1 MSKTTQWTTDNKVT
15 WYTSEEDINEKLAL
29 ELGEK
34 FVQYRK
40 MFDSVNRFEI
50 ETKFPLYL
58 QVELHQIC
66 NLRCPMCSITVPEAR
81 EKYVTD
87 KHLSWEMYEKII
99 LEAEKY
105 ECPSLNPQGVNEPLL
120 DQNLEDHI
128 KFAKKHGFIDIFMNT
143 NATLLSEERSK
154 KILEAGLTRLRF
166 SLDAA
171 TKETFEKIRIG
182 ANYESVMKNIERF
195 VELRNQGGYKLPVIG
210 VNFVKMKTNEHETDE
225 FIKKW
230 KDKVDF
236 VVIQEFLPPELE
248 CDYSEF
254 YPDDFPHQNQI
265 TNSFNCQ
272 QPWQRLFIHNT
283 GDVSPCCTSFSAEL
297 SLGNINTST
306 LYQLWNSDAMK
317 NLRKI
322 HKAGDYAKNEWCEKC
337 VNGMCGKPITNELL
351 DIKKISAPR

>member
-1 MSKTTQWTTDNKVT
+1 MKKSKWTSDNKVT
-15 WYTSEEDINEKLAL
+15 WYTSEEDMDDKLAS

-34 FVQYRK
+34 YVEYRK
-40 MFDSVNRFEI
+40 TFDSVNRFEI

-66 NLRCPMCSITVPEAR
+66 NLRCEMCPITVPEAR
-81 EKYVTD
+81 AKYITD
-87 KHLSWEMYEKII
+87 EHLSWELYEKII

-105 ECPSLNPQGVNEPLL
+105 DCPSLNPQGTNEPLL
-120 DQNLEDHI
+120 YQNLEDHI
-128 KFAKKHGFIDIFMNT
+128 KFAKKHGFIDIMMNT
-143 NATLLSEERSK
+143 NATLLSEERSR
-154 KILEAGLTRLRF
+154 KILESGLTRLRF

-182 ANYESVMKNIERF
+182 ADYDSVMKNIERC
-195 VELRNQGGYKLPVIG
+195 VELRNQEGYKLPVIG
-210 VNFVKMKTNEHETDE
+210 VNFVKMKVNEHETEE
-225 FIKKW
+225 FIEKW

-236 VVIQEFLPPELE
+236 VVIQEFVPPELE

-254 YPDDFPHQNQI
+254 YPSDSSYQKEI

-272 QPWQRLFIHNT
+272 QPWQRLFVHNT
-283 GDVSPCCTSFSAEL
+283 GDVSPCCTAFSTEL
-297 SLGNINTST
+297 SLGNISTDT

-322 HKAGDYAKNEWCEKC
+322 HKAGNYTENEWCKKC
-337 VNGMCGKPITNELL
+337 VNGMAGKINTDELL
-351 DIKKISAPR
+351 EIKKIPAPR

>member
-40 MFDSVNRFEI
+40 TFDSVNKFEI

-58 QVELHQIC
+58 QIELHQIC

-105 ECPSLNPQGVNEPLL
+105 ECPSLNPQGFNEPLL

-182 ANYESVMKNIERF
+182 ADYESVMKNIERF
-195 VELRNQGGYKLPVIG
+195 VELRNKGGYKLPVIG

-225 FIKKW
+225 FIEKW
-230 KDKVDF
+230 KDIVDF
-236 VVIQEFLPPELE
+236 VVIQEFVPPELE

-254 YPDDFPHQNQI
+254 YPGDSTYQKDI
-265 TNSFNCQ
+265 KNSFNCQ

-283 GDVSPCCTSFSAEL
+283 GDVSPCCTAFSAEL
-297 SLGNINTST
+297 SLGNISSET
-306 LYQLWNSDAMK
+306 LHQLWNGNTMK

-322 HKAGDYAKNEWCEKC
+322 HKSGNYIENKWCEKC
-337 VNGMCGKPITNELL
+337 VNGMCGKPNTNGLL
-351 DIKKISAPR
+351 EIKKISATG

>member
-1 MSKTTQWTTDNKVT
+1 MKKSKWTSDNKVT
-15 WYTSEEDINEKLAL
+15 WYTSEEDMDDKLAS

-34 FVQYRK
+34 YVEYRK
-40 MFDSVNRFEI
+40 TFDSVNRFEI

-66 NLRCPMCSITVPEAR
+66 NLRCEMCPITVPEAR
-81 EKYVTD
+81 AKYITD
-87 KHLSWEMYEKII
+87 DHLSWELYEKII

-105 ECPSLNPQGVNEPLL
+105 DCPSLNPQGTNEPLL
-120 DQNLEDHI
+120 YQNLEDHI
-128 KFAKKHGFIDIFMNT
+128 KFAKKHGFIDIMMNT
-143 NATLLSEERSK
+143 NATLLSEERSR
-154 KILEAGLTRLRF
+154 KILESGLTRLRF

-182 ANYESVMKNIERF
+182 ADYDSVMKNIERC
-195 VELRNQGGYKLPVIG
+195 VELRNQEGYKLPVIG
-210 VNFVKMKTNEHETDE
+210 VNFVKMKVNEHETEE
-225 FIKKW
+225 FIEKW

-236 VVIQEFLPPELE
+236 VVIQEFVPPELE

-254 YPDDFPHQNQI
+254 YPSDSSYQKEI

-272 QPWQRLFIHNT
+272 QPWQRLFVHNT
-283 GDVSPCCTSFSAEL
+283 GDVSPCCTAFSAEL
-297 SLGNINTST
+297 SLGNISTDT

-322 HKAGDYAKNEWCEKC
+322 HKAGNYTENEWCKKC
-337 VNGMCGKPITNELL
+337 VNGMAGKINTDELL
-351 DIKKISAPR
+351 EIKKIPAPR

>member
-1 MSKTTQWTTDNKVT
+1 MD
-15 WYTSEEDINEKLAL
+15 DKLAS

-34 FVQYRK
+34 YVEYRK

-66 NLRCPMCSITVPEAR
+66 NLRCEMCPITVPEAR
-81 EKYVTD
+81 AKYITD
-87 KHLSWEMYEKII
+87 DHLSWELYEKII

-105 ECPSLNPQGVNEPLL
+105 DCPSLNPQGTNEPLL
-120 DQNLEDHI
+120 YQNLEDHI
-128 KFAKKHGFIDIFMNT
+128 KFAKKHGFIDIMMNT

-182 ANYESVMKNIERF
+182 ADYESVMKNIERF
-195 VELRNQGGYKLPVIG
+195 VELRNQEGYKLPVVG
-210 VNFVKMKTNEHETDE
+210 VNFVKMKVNEHETDE
-225 FIKKW
+225 FIEKW

-236 VVIQEFLPPELE
+236 VVIQEFVPPELE

-254 YPDDFPHQNQI
+254 YPSDSTYQKEI

-272 QPWQRLFIHNT
+272 QPWQRLFVHNT
-283 GDVSPCCTSFSAEL
+283 GDVSPCCTAFSTEL
-297 SLGNINTST
+297 SLGNVSKDT

-322 HKAGDYAKNEWCEKC
+322 HKAGNYTENEWCKKC
-337 VNGMCGKPITNELL
+337 VNGMAGKPNTDELL
-351 DIKKISAPR
+351 EIKTIPAPR